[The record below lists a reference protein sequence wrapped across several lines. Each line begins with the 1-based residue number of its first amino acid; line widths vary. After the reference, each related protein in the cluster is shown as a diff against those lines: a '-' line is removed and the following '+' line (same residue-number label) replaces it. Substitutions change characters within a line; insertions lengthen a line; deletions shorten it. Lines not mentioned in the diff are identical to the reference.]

1 MPTIILNF
9 LNHEMWLTVA
19 ATAKWNK
26 TDSQLWHEQSMQWQ
40 FDLHSLSHQQ
50 TIKAYSLIQNLIQV
64 CMITPSYPGGFDGTR
79 GPWARFVDWRHKRS
93 ANNWNSTW
101 LNMSQI
107 VWWIQNLLLILL
119 SDWLLKARI
128 LQCSIK
134 SYDCAQFAPNS
145 CTEFASDAH
154 NYASF
159 FRPLFPV
166 IFHGG
171 FSQYAHPEPL
181 SMPV

>member
-1 MPTIILNF
+1 MPAIIVNF

-19 ATAKWNK
+19 ATAKWKQNWFSIV
-26 TDSQLWHEQSMQWQ
+26 TWAVHAMAVQSTLTESSANNQ
-40 FDLHSLSHQQ
+40 
-50 TIKAYSLIQNLIQV
+50 AYSLIQNLIQV
-64 CMITPSYPGGFDGTR
+64 CMIAPSYPGGFDGTR

-93 ANNWNSTW
+93 AKNWNSSW

-107 VWWIQNLLLILL
+107 AWWIQNLPTILVP
-119 SDWLLKARI
+119 DWLLRARV

-134 SYDCAQFAPNS
+134 SYDLHPIS
-145 CTEFASDAH
+145 CTEFAPDAH

-159 FRPLFPV
+159 FTPLFPV

-171 FSQYAHPEPL
+171 FSQ
-181 SMPV
+181 